1 MPPDGQKCRTFD
13 EIYADLTPNL
23 NRLLRYYGNADID
36 IPDLIA
42 HAFMRLWMDLSADT
56 TLLAGVDKGGAL
68 KLLLNRT
75 NPQIFRK
82 VYRHEIYLDDLA
94 TRAATQMNS

>member
-1 MPPDGQKCRTFD
+1 
-13 EIYADLTPNL
+13 
-23 NRLLRYYGNADID
+23 
-36 IPDLIA
+36 
-42 HAFMRLWMDLSADT
+42 MRLWMDLSADT

-82 VYRHEIYLDDLA
+82 VVSPRSLPRSIIA
-94 TRAATQMNS
+94 TRSGDPDEFVIDGFDHR